1 MISGRLCVCGVPIPE
16 SHVLCRA
23 CQKIYTLRRR
33 LWPEW
38 LHEWMKNYQVEIDY
52 ERSRPASLDEIMS
65 RQARVDNGGLK
76 RGERRALERRLET
89 AAKAVLGV

>member
-1 MISGRLCVCGVPIPE
+1 MNMISGRLCVCGVPIPE

-38 LHEWMKNYQVEIDY
+38 LHEWMKSYRREIDY
-52 ERSRPASLDEIMS
+52 EVKHLDDIC
-65 RQARVDNGGLK
+65 VDDYWGYA
-76 RGERRALERRLET
+76 E
-89 AAKAVLGV
+89 